1 MTEKEIVERD
11 FSLTFDFLRYA
22 VDHPEILDEIPD
34 GAELEFIATDMVI
47 HESEFEKPKE
57 GSDPPKAVLVARRV
71 FTPLRSTEGTQLV
84 AG

>member
-1 MTEKEIVERD
+1 MTEKELVDRD
-11 FSLTFDFLRYA
+11 IGLTFDFLRYA

-47 HESEFEKPKE
+47 HESGSEQRNGTDEHPKAILNAKRVFSPLKE
-57 GSDPPKAVLVARRV
+57 GAQAA
-71 FTPLRSTEGTQLV
+71 